1 MIINY
6 IKIAF
11 RNIARN
17 KGYTFINVAGLSVG
31 LAVCFLIILFVRAEL
46 SVDRFHENSDRIYR
60 IVSIPEEDHAFLRI
74 SPMLPALLGPLLA
87 AELPEIQQYVR
98 FYHANDV
105 LIRTDESTD
114 AAGSKQFY
122 EDKFVFVDS
131 TFFEVFSFTLIRGDS
146 MQVLNEPFS
155 VVFTQSKAK
164 KYFGDEDPI
173 GKTITYGDGHIF
185 RITGIVED
193 CPELSTLQF
202 NFLASLSSL
211 ETIQPHGVDL
221 SSWAVFTYPTYLLLH
236 PDVSLKAVEEKTK
249 EIFQKHRIRPDL
261 AMPDFHL
268 ESIHE
273 IYLFSGAEQHTVS
286 AGSVRYIYIFSTVAI
301 LILLIACIN
310 YINLATARASRR
322 TLEIGVRKL
331 VGANRSQL
339 LWQFIGES
347 VILSIIAYFFAIAL
361 VELSS
366 NGFSNIVQ
374 RSVGIDYRND
384 FPLLLILFLFTIAT
398 GVGAGSYPALLL
410 ARFKPVD
417 VLKKIYATGPKGA
430 GLRKGLVVFQFAVSG
445 ILILSTVVIQNQL
458 DFIRQKNLG
467 LEKEGVVVLP
477 VKQANPVRQ
486 HAEVFKHRL
495 SEIPYIERV
504 SIASTVPTQST
515 SRLRLHRTEKDDY
528 IHYSVFG
535 IDENFIDIFEI
546 ELIEGTPFTEENRRT
561 AALINETTAKSLN
574 WDDPVGRTVQTSF
587 RKIEERTVVGVVAD
601 FHFRSLH
608 EPIEPVIMFDVNDL
622 WTRYVAVKIDLT
634 DVEAVL
640 TSIKTV
646 WYEFAPDYPF
656 EYFFLDDAFDRFYR
670 AEDRFAEMFN
680 FFSFL
685 AIFISCLGL
694 LGLATYMAERR
705 TKEIGI
711 RKVLGASV
719 PGIIALI
726 VKDFLKLVI
735 IAVVISTPVGF
746 YIMNRWLEDFAYRIE
761 IGLWIFALT
770 FMIVLI
776 IAIVTVSFQTIRA
789 AMTNPVE
796 SLRYE

>member
-1 MIINY
+1 MLYAPSVVRKIKGGTMITNY

-17 KGYTFINVAGLSVG
+17 KGYTFITVAGLSVG

-74 SPMLPALLGPLLA
+74 SPMVPPLLGPLLA

-98 FYHANDV
+98 FYHANDA

-122 EDKFVFVDS
+122 ENKFVFVDS
-131 TFFEVFSFTLIRGDS
+131 TFFEVFSFTLVRGDS

-211 ETIQPHGVDL
+211 DTIQPHGVDL
-221 SSWAVFTYPTYLLLH
+221 SSWSVFAYPTYLLLH
-236 PDVSLKAVEEKTK
+236 SDASLMAVEEKTQ
-249 EIFQKHRIRPDL
+249 EIFQKHTLRPD
-261 AMPDFHL
+261 AAPPDFKL
-268 ESIHE
+268 EPLHR
-273 IYLFSGAEQHTVS
+273 IYLLSGAERHTVS

-331 VGANRSQL
+331 VGANRFQL

-361 VELSS
+361 VELTS

-384 FPLLLILFLFTIAT
+384 FLLLLILFLFTIAT
-398 GVGAGSYPALLL
+398 GAGAGSYPALLL

-467 LEKEGVVVLP
+467 LEKELV
-477 VKQANPVRQ
+477 
-486 HAEVFKHRL
+486 
-495 SEIPYIERV
+495 
-504 SIASTVPTQST
+504 
-515 SRLRLHRTEKDDY
+515 
-528 IHYSVFG
+528 
-535 IDENFIDIFEI
+535 
-546 ELIEGTPFTEENRRT
+546 EGTPFTEENRRT

-574 WDDPVGRTVQTSF
+574 WDDPVGRTVQTSL
-587 RKIEERTVVGVVAD
+587 RKIGERTVVGVVAD
-601 FHFRSLH
+601 FHFQSLH
-608 EPIEPVIMFDVNDL
+608 EPIEPVIMFDVVDL
-622 WTRYVAVKIDLT
+622 WTRYVTVKIHLT

-646 WYEFAPDYPF
+646 WDEFAPDYPF

-694 LGLATYMAERR
+694 LGLATYVAERR

-711 RKVLGASV
+711 RKVLGANI

-761 IGLWIFALT
+761 IGLWIFAIT

-776 IAIVTVSFQTIRA
+776 IAIATVSFQTVRA
-789 AMTNPVE
+789 AIANPVK

>member
-31 LAVCFLIILFVRAEL
+31 LTVCFLIILFVRAEL
-46 SVDRFHENSDRIYR
+46 SVDRFHENSERIYR
-60 IVSIPEEDHAFLRI
+60 IVSIPEESGFIRI
-74 SPMLPALLGPLLA
+74 SPMMPPLLGPLLA

-105 LIRTDESTD
+105 LIRTEESTD

-131 TFFEVFSFTLIRGDS
+131 TFFDVFSFTLVRGDIAH
-146 MQVLNEPFS
+146 VLNQPFS
-155 VVFTQSKAK
+155 VIFTESKAR

-173 GKTITYGDGHIF
+173 GKTIRYGDGYVF

-202 NFLASLSSL
+202 NFLASLL
-211 ETIQPHGVDL
+211 TLNTIQPQGVDL
-221 SSWAVFTYPTYLLLH
+221 SSWEVFSYPTFLLLY
-236 PDVSLKAVEEKTK
+236 PGATLTAVEEKAIEVIRK
-249 EIFQKHRIRPDL
+249 HFPRPSLAAPNFQ
-261 AMPDFHL
+261 L
-268 ESIHE
+268 EPLKE
-273 IYLFSGAEQHTVS
+273 IYLFSEAERHTVT
-286 AGSVRYIYIFSTVAI
+286 AGSIRYIFIFTTIAI

-361 VELSS
+361 VELTS

-374 RSVGIDYRND
+374 RTVGIDFRND
-384 FPLLLILFLFTIAT
+384 FPMLLILFLFTIAT

-417 VLKKIYATGPKGA
+417 VLKKIYGTGPKGA

-515 SRLRLHRTEKDDY
+515 SRFRLHRTEKDDY

-546 ELIEGTPFTEENRRT
+546 ELVKGTPFTEDNRRT

-574 WDDPVGRTVQTSF
+574 WDDPVGRTVQSPL
-587 RKIEERTVVGVVAD
+587 RKIGERTVVGVIAD
-601 FHFRSLH
+601 FHFQSLH
-608 EPIEPVIMFDVNDL
+608 EMIEPVIMFDVNDL
-622 WTRYVAVKIDLT
+622 WTRYIAVKIHLT

-646 WYEFAPDYPF
+646 WDEFAPDYPF

-694 LGLATYMAERR
+694 LGLATYVAERR

-711 RKVLGASV
+711 RKVLGASIT
-719 PGIIALI
+719 GIIALI

-735 IAVVISTPVGF
+735 IAVVISTPVGY

-776 IAIVTVSFQTIRA
+776 IAIATVSFQTVRA
-789 AMTNPVE
+789 AIANPVE

>member
-46 SVDRFHENSDRIYR
+46 SVDRFHDNSDRIYR

-74 SPMLPALLGPLLA
+74 SPMLPAMLGPLLT

-105 LIRTDESTD
+105 LIRTDESMD
-114 AAGSKQFY
+114 AAGSRQFY

-211 ETIQPHGVDL
+211 DTIQPHGVDL

-261 AMPDFHL
+261 AMPDFKL
-268 ESIHE
+268 EPLHQ
-273 IYLFSGAEQHTVS
+273 IYLISEAERHTVS

-339 LWQFIGES
+339 LRQFIGES
-347 VILSIIAYFFAIAL
+347 VILSIIAYFLAIAL
-361 VELSS
+361 AELTSH
-366 NGFSNIVQ
+366 GFSNIVQ
-374 RSVGIDYRND
+374 RTVGIDYRND

-477 VKQANPVRQ
+477 
-486 HAEVFKHRL
+486 
-495 SEIPYIERV
+495 I
-504 SIASTVPTQST
+504 
-515 SRLRLHRTEKDDY
+515 
-528 IHYSVFG
+528 
-535 IDENFIDIFEI
+535 
-546 ELIEGTPFTEENRRT
+546 
-561 AALINETTAKSLN
+561 
-574 WDDPVGRTVQTSF
+574 
-587 RKIEERTVVGVVAD
+587 
-601 FHFRSLH
+601 
-608 EPIEPVIMFDVNDL
+608 
-622 WTRYVAVKIDLT
+622 
-634 DVEAVL
+634 
-640 TSIKTV
+640 
-646 WYEFAPDYPF
+646 
-656 EYFFLDDAFDRFYR
+656 
-670 AEDRFAEMFN
+670 
-680 FFSFL
+680 
-685 AIFISCLGL
+685 
-694 LGLATYMAERR
+694 
-705 TKEIGI
+705 
-711 RKVLGASV
+711 
-719 PGIIALI
+719 
-726 VKDFLKLVI
+726 
-735 IAVVISTPVGF
+735 
-746 YIMNRWLEDFAYRIE
+746 
-761 IGLWIFALT
+761 
-770 FMIVLI
+770 
-776 IAIVTVSFQTIRA
+776 
-789 AMTNPVE
+789 
-796 SLRYE
+796 